1 MKKLILLL
9 MLVSI
14 VALAQK
20 PKYITVTAYNNGKAK
35 VIKRIPYPNPDTVYK
50 VITKV
55 RIKRV
60 PKIVKVPVYSIVT
73 IPTPPTAIDTLAIIE
88 KYHSKNIYKET
99 IKLPNN
105 QGWVFI
111 VDTLAYNRHVG
122 RHWHAEITP
131 RFITKDHVVVMQE
144 RSKIFFGASAST
156 NFNGLFNFWG
166 ANVLFKSKDESLL
179 HVGAGMSMRQDENYG
194 ISPYLTLGYYVKIK

>member
-9 MLVSI
+9 ILVSI
-14 VALAQK
+14 TALAQK
-20 PKYITVTAYNNGKAK
+20 PKYITVTSYSNGKAK
-35 VIKRIPYPNPDTVYK
+35 VIKQIPYPKPDTVYK
-50 VITKV
+50 VVTKV

-73 IPTPPTAIDTLAIIE
+73 IPSPPTAIDTLAIIE

-131 RFITKDHVVVMQE
+131 RFITKDHIVVMQD
-144 RSKIFFGASAST
+144 RSKIYFGASAST

-166 ANVLFKSKDESLL
+166 ANLLFKSKDKSLL

-194 ISPYLTLGYYVKIK
+194 MSPYLTLGYYVKIK

>member
-9 MLVSI
+9 TLVSI
-14 VALAQK
+14 TALAQK
-20 PKYITVTAYNNGKAK
+20 PKYITITSYTNGKAK
-35 VIKRIPYPNPDTVYK
+35 IIKQIPYPKPDTVYK
-50 VITKV
+50 VVTRVK
-55 RIKRV
+55 IKKV

-73 IPTPPTAIDTLAIIE
+73 IPSPPTAIDTLAIIE

-131 RFITKDHVVVMQE
+131 RFITKDHIIVMQD
-144 RSKIFFGASAST
+144 RSKIYFGASAST

-166 ANVLFKSKDESLL
+166 ANLLFKSKDESLL

>member
-1 MKKLILLL
+1 
-9 MLVSI
+9 
-14 VALAQK
+14 
-20 PKYITVTAYNNGKAK
+20 
-35 VIKRIPYPNPDTVYK
+35 
-50 VITKV
+50 
-55 RIKRV
+55 
-60 PKIVKVPVYSIVT
+60 VYSIVT
-73 IPTPPTAIDTLAIIE
+73 IPSPPTAIDTLAIIE

-144 RSKIFFGASAST
+144 RSKIYFGASAST

-166 ANVLFKSKDESLL
+166 ANLLFKSKDESLL